1 MNHSRLCG
9 INCSQMW
16 VMHSD
21 FRRLCHGCRAQ
32 VHKELSGIASHV
44 QTTALMGAVLLLAH
58 VPRVQGITAELCG
71 KLADVRGNRVASG
84 RAWS

>member
-1 MNHSRLCG
+1 M
-9 INCSQMW
+9 
-16 VMHSD
+16 
-21 FRRLCHGCRAQ
+21 
-32 VHKELSGIASHV
+32 HKELSGIASHV